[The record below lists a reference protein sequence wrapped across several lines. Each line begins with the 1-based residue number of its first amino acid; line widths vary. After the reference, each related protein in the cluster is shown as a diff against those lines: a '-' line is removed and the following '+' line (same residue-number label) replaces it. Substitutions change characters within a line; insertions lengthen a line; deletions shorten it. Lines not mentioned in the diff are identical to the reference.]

1 MRSVVVFS
9 VFSALAFGAATAAIA
24 DGAPVSLT
32 PAPTVRDGWSG
43 LYIGIGGGAGNVDR
57 SGSNDKHVWQKKEKC
72 KDSHPAPLAFAPA
85 PACTTWEPVDYGS
98 FSHVFSNPFGED
110 DWKGF
115 GTVQV
120 GYDRLVHDRILI
132 GAFADVDIYAGD
144 EDNSKSG
151 WIKDSFEINH
161 TWNVGGKLGFLATP
175 KFVLYG
181 VGGYTQASI
190 NKSVTF
196 GYWPTLNDFDSPKG
210 WFAGG
215 GAEIKLRAGVS
226 LKGEYRYA
234 DYDSLS
240 DGKSYEWGPYGNNYC
255 RVSGGKSWTAEED
268 LTIQSVRALL
278 VFRLDEPDPPVAL
291 K

>member
-9 VFSALAFGAATAAIA
+9 VFSALALGAATAALA

-43 LYIGIGGGAGNVDR
+43 LYIGLGGGAGNVDR
-57 SGSNDKHVWQKKEKC
+57 SGSNDKHVWKKKEKC
-72 KDSHPAPLAFAPA
+72 KHHPVPLQIAMVP
-85 PACTTWEPVDYGS
+85 PPPCTWEEVDS
-98 FSHVFSNPFGED
+98 FDKVFSNPFGED

-115 GTVQV
+115 GTIQI
-120 GYDRLVHDRILI
+120 GYDRLVHNHVLI
-132 GAFADVDIYAGD
+132 GAFADVDIYAGG
-144 EDNSKSG
+144 EDGSKSK

-161 TWNVGGKLGFLATP
+161 TWNVGGRLGAFVTP
-175 KFVLYG
+175 KVLLYG

-190 NKSVTF
+190 DKSVAFKWGPTF
-196 GYWPTLNDFDSPKG
+196 EDFDGPKG

-215 GAEIKLRAGVS
+215 GAEFKLRPGVF

-234 DYDSLS
+234 DYGSHSDS
-240 DGKSYEWGPYGNNYC
+240 KSYEWGPHGNNYC

-278 VFRLDEPDPPVAL
+278 VFRLDEPDKPVAL